1 MISTV
6 AVCYHTPEG
15 YVKQDGDGYMTQD
28 TQSAQKALDADV
40 ESLLARLRRIEGQIR
55 GIQRMLEEDRVCE
68 DIVTQVMAAR
78 TALDQVSIHLLDH
91 HVQRCLCSDVDP
103 EEAMKSMQQT
113 LKMWMRL
120 GAPQAND

>member
-1 MISTV
+1 
-6 AVCYHTPEG
+6 
-15 YVKQDGDGYMTQD
+15 MTQD
-28 TQSAQKALDADV
+28 TRDAMQPVNTEV

-91 HVQRCLCSDVDP
+91 HVQRCMCSDEAP
-103 EEAMKSMQQT
+103 EQAMKNMQQA

-120 GAPQAND
+120 GAPQASD